1 MTPQWMER
9 LVRRLAPA
17 DRAEDLLGDLEEL
30 RHRHQARRGR
40 VLGTL
45 LAGVETLEV
54 VLTLLLHKRQRFVRL
69 ESNRSTSA
77 GSAMESV
84 LQDLRFGLKL
94 LARERAFSLT
104 VLLTLGVC
112 IGANVA
118 IYGVIQTVMLRP
130 LPFEEPDRLVM
141 LAERNPELNWDMQ
154 TAAPANA
161 LDWREQVP
169 GFADVAMYSDFL
181 EESTLTGAGE
191 PRVLFGAQVTGNFF
205 NVLGVRAALGRTLRS
220 EETWAGSD
228 GIVVL
233 GHRTWLGLFG
243 GDSEVIGRAVE
254 LNGRTV
260 RIVGVLPE
268 GFGYPFEEAEDR
280 KSVV

>member
-130 LPFEEPDRLVM
+130 LPFEEPDRLVTM
-141 LAERNPELNWDMQ
+141 YNSYPGVGAERLGNSIPNFFLR
-154 TAAPANA
+154 
-161 LDWREQVP
+161 REQVSSLENVALYVGSGENVSEGDRVQRVP
-169 GFADVAMYSDFL
+169 GL
-181 EESTLTGAGE
+181 
-191 PRVLFGAQVTGNFF
+191 RVTPSFF
-205 NVLGVRAALGRTLRS
+205 PTLGVEAALGRTFLEEEMESGRERS
-220 EETWAGSD
+220 VILTDGYWRERFAASD
-228 GIVVL
+228 N
-233 GHRTWLGLFG
+233 
-243 GDSEVIGRAVE
+243 VIGQRLE
-254 LNGRTV
+254 IDGQSGT
-260 RIVGVLPE
+260 IIGVLPQTL
-268 GFGYPFEEAEDR
+268 DR